1 MPRRNKHKTNPQ
13 AHAPSLFSH
22 DIKSKCRGCAF
33 AGHGAVCLTSD
44 GTCLKVPEDAKEGG
58 NALAGRMAD
67 TASPQC

>member
-13 AHAPSLFSH
+13 IHAPSFFSH
-22 DIKSKCRGCAF
+22 DTKPECRGCAF

-44 GTCLKVPEDAKEGG
+44 GTCIKVPLETREGG
-58 NALAGRMAD
+58 DDEADRTAD